1 MENEIAKGLNKHN
14 GLGTNSELSKITLVT
29 QRYFGTSMARLCS
42 RDGTPLDMENEN
54 AKTV

>member
-14 GLGTNSELSKITLVT
+14 GFGTNSELSKITLVT